1 MSSQNSYKRK
11 RFGPNGRRNTQNFQR
26 SSERLKKY
34 YEGNGTSS
42 RRQSF
47 REPFQT
53 KLYNSFQNFQLGPDS
68 GDQQSNTQRYED
80 KESIQKLSEASRGQ
94 KLSNR
99 ASQAVGSR
107 AVPPLKL
114 DESNKVIKGKEQFF
128 TAQSKKSVI
137 PEEIEELCSPSAHGD
152 SNRKQSAR
160 KKHNFNF
167 NPDTADKKPR

>member
-1 MSSQNSYKRK
+1 M
-11 RFGPNGRRNTQNFQR
+11 GP
-26 SSERLKKY
+26 E
-34 YEGNGTSS
+34 
-42 RRQSF
+42 
-47 REPFQT
+47 
-53 KLYNSFQNFQLGPDS
+53 S

-107 AVPPLKL
+107 VVPPLKL
-114 DESNKVIKGKEQFF
+114 DESNKVIKSKEQFF
-128 TAQSKKSVI
+128 TVQSKKSVI

-152 SNRKQSAR
+152 SNKKQSAM
-160 KKHNFNF
+160 KNHSFNF